1 MFFFGIHYN
10 LHLCSGRVCASCQ
23 AKIDSSLPGVSD
35 DCVLMCLCLAAL
47 SSFQSH
53 LESCQFATVPCPQC
67 QRSVRKSSVELHVT
81 VECQRRPVS
90 CPECFAGFVYE
101 EREVLLSPLQ
111 APSRLLLLLLLHLA
125 FTGHQQGSS
134 LLTTRSYCAFPCQ
147 LHQQQCP
154 FASVT
159 CQYCD
164 MDLIRDQ
171 VSGKDESKSVL

>member
-1 MFFFGIHYN
+1 MF
-10 LHLCSGRVCASCQ
+10 
-23 AKIDSSLPGVSD
+23 SSILTIIYICIVDMFVLVVMQRMTGLPPGVSD
-35 DCVLMCLCLAAL
+35 ERVDLGCLAADRVLMCLRFAAL
-47 SSFQSH
+47 SPFQSH

-90 CPECFAGFVYE
+90 CPDCFTGFVYE
-101 EREVLLSPLQ
+101 EREVSPLPAVRQ
-111 APSRLLLLLLLHLA
+111 RGIWSPHKWGLIVGFLH
-125 FTGHQQGSS
+125 
-134 LLTTRSYCAFPCQ
+134 Q

-164 MDLIRDQ
+164 LDLVRNQ
-171 VSGKDESKSVL
+171 VSEWPR